1 MVLSR
6 LNNTIDYPDNR
17 KVDEEDVGF
26 NSALYS
32 MHIYDIDIII
42 ALGNIRYSFVTKG
55 ILYVPVYLVVNDRV
69 VSQIGVFE
77 CLNRDYTKLLD
88 VDNDIDLNLLDYPLL
103 YTFVTKEYILTLQ
116 GKKTEGDTE
125 VEGDDTGE
133 NGGGEEEQDGDDEIE
148 IEELIE
154 KSEDEYNQM
163 TKNNWVQKFLNNG
176 NYEIFDNEGGGDCL
190 FASIRDAFSVTST
203 PHSVDEQRDILANA
217 VTQDTFDNYTTIYND
232 LLEELEKNKRER
244 AAIKKQFGKVKKLHK
259 DNRADKEKAKKYAK
273 MGAEL
278 RTKFDQLTKEG
289 QNTARIIEDEFKMM
303 KGLNTLDDFKE
314 FIKTCDFWGD
324 MWAISTLERALN
336 VKLIILSSQS
346 YHQGDLKNVLQC
358 GQLADNVLT
367 QDGTFRPQYY
377 IILDYIG
384 IHYKLIAYKDKKIFT
399 FKELPYGLVKQIAHT
414 CMTGDGVFDKIPA
427 FQKFKEG
434 DTPQGGE
441 TPLYNDNTVFMFYSK
456 SQNKPPGK
464 GAGEKILAADVD
476 RFAKLA
482 AMKDWRKVLS
492 NFYIDPFEKDGKT
505 WNTVEHFYQGSKFKE
520 GNPEFYEQFSLGSGS
535 VFSENPVLAKAAGG
549 KTGTAKLPGESKR
562 TRLRPTTV
570 TADDPF
576 WAQKNEIMKDA
587 LLAKFTQNKL
597 PRDVLQKTLDAKL
610 THYLGR
616 GQGTETWDHLMQIRK
631 DI

>member
-203 PHSVDEQRDILANA
+203 PHSVDEQR
-217 VTQDTFDNYTTIYND
+217 
-232 LLEELEKNKRER
+232 
-244 AAIKKQFGKVKKLHK
+244 
-259 DNRADKEKAKKYAK
+259 
-273 MGAEL
+273 
-278 RTKFDQLTKEG
+278 
-289 QNTARIIEDEFKMM
+289 
-303 KGLNTLDDFKE
+303 
-314 FIKTCDFWGD
+314 
-324 MWAISTLERALN
+324 
-336 VKLIILSSQS
+336 
-346 YHQGDLKNVLQC
+346 
-358 GQLADNVLT
+358 
-367 QDGTFRPQYY
+367 
-377 IILDYIG
+377 
-384 IHYKLIAYKDKKIFT
+384 
-399 FKELPYGLVKQIAHT
+399 
-414 CMTGDGVFDKIPA
+414 
-427 FQKFKEG
+427 
-434 DTPQGGE
+434 
-441 TPLYNDNTVFMFYSK
+441 
-456 SQNKPPGK
+456 
-464 GAGEKILAADVD
+464 
-476 RFAKLA
+476 
-482 AMKDWRKVLS
+482 
-492 NFYIDPFEKDGKT
+492 
-505 WNTVEHFYQGSKFKE
+505 
-520 GNPEFYEQFSLGSGS
+520 
-535 VFSENPVLAKAAGG
+535 
-549 KTGTAKLPGESKR
+549 
-562 TRLRPTTV
+562 
-570 TADDPF
+570 
-576 WAQKNEIMKDA
+576 
-587 LLAKFTQNKL
+587 
-597 PRDVLQKTLDAKL
+597 
-610 THYLGR
+610 
-616 GQGTETWDHLMQIRK
+616 
-631 DI
+631 